1 MMFALLTTSFVGAVV
16 MPATNAFLSH
26 RIPAGTQGELQGAIA
41 GLFSLSAIASPPLMT
56 QLFGYFSSPRAPVHF
71 PGAAFFFAWLLSL
84 GSLALFRWAVA
95 EPAEAASA
103 G

>member
-1 MMFALLTTSFVGAVV
+1 MIRSARRVGAVV

-41 GLFSLSAIASPPLMT
+41 GLFSLSAIVSPPLMT
-56 QLFGYFSSPRAPVHF
+56 QLFGYFSSPRAPIHL
-71 PGAAFFFAWLLSL
+71 PGAAFLFAWLLSL
-84 GSLALFRWAVA
+84 GSLVLFRHAVVGA
-95 EPAEAASA
+95 DRGAAAA